1 MGIPASQMSDFE
13 LTAQLRMERSA
24 ELSDRVFSEVFR
36 RYQDRVR
43 SWCYR
48 MTGNHESAQDLSQ
61 EVFLKAYRH
70 LDAFRGDSSLAT
82 WLYAIAR
89 NHCLT
94 ALKQRRAGTTPLEDL
109 SDAAL
114 RDRCNLT
121 PDLAAEHTE
130 AARRTLALMT
140 RTLEPMEVHVMV
152 LHYGHEVPLAS
163 ITQQLALRN
172 PSGAKAF
179 VVNAR
184 RKLKA
189 AIHRQNAQR
198 EASYRNSSCAKSFR

>member
-1 MGIPASQMSDFE
+1 MSDLE
-13 LTAQLRMERSA
+13 LTSELRTELSR
-24 ELSDRVFSEVFR
+24 ELSDRLFSEIFR
-36 RYQDRVR
+36 RYNDRVR
-43 SWCYR
+43 AWCYR
-48 MTGNHESAQDLSQ
+48 ITGNHESAQDLSQ
-61 EVFLKAYRH
+61 EVFMKAYRH

-94 ALKQRRAGTTPLEDL
+94 SLKQRRAGTTPLEDV
-109 SDAAL
+109 SHAAL
-114 RDRCNLT
+114 QDRYNLT
-121 PDLAAEHTE
+121 PDVAAEHTE
-130 AARRTLALMT
+130 SARRTIALMT
-140 RTLEPMEVHVMV
+140 KTLEPLEVRVMV

-172 PSGAKAF
+172 PSGAKAY

-189 AIHRQNAQR
+189 VIHRHKAR
-198 EASYRNSSCAKSFR
+198 ISA